1 MTVLRKNLLTI
12 MMCMVSL
19 LATAQV
25 NYGKLVPLHVDGN
38 QLKDPSGNTVVLH
51 GVMDTPNPYFNS
63 YRWGNNCSDGTVSS
77 CINYFDK
84 LFTAI
89 TDSTNGAYCNLFR
102 LHLDPCWTNGN
113 ANSWKVD
120 SRESGTGEADFSR
133 YTGTRL
139 TKYMRTLYWRIAQ
152 AGMKHGLYI
161 IMRPPGVCPGTIY
174 VDGSYQKYLMDVWDR
189 VTKNDSILKYSGQI
203 SIELANEPIG
213 VRMADGSESDQA
225 LHDFFQP
232 IVDKI
237 RENGFK
243 GIVLVPGTGYQSNY
257 RPYAKYPITGD
268 QIGFAVHNYAGWYGT
283 SDDSYDPQKSIAN
296 FGNQVPVVYTNPIVI
311 TEVDWSPQ
319 NTKAIDHYNEFN
331 QPVYK
336 NYGTWATASTSKWGK
351 AYKAILDHYGNISM
365 TLTGTGDFIDIDDY
379 INRRTVTPA
388 FKKKMEANGVD
399 PYEACGVACFQW
411 YADYYTV
418 NYSSPERYQPLQV
431 VPERPFE
438 LSNEWFNPS
447 ILYENTATHA
457 PTVHLLKMKKD
468 GFAGWRFTEE
478 GGIDLSGYNYLVVR
492 MMRNA
497 PTNVF
502 FRIYD
507 TANYWAEPCEFN
519 LSNIKEVVIDL
530 HDLKTASGEKLDPS
544 HIRMAGFISKVEQ
557 SIYVKEV
564 FPSMDGETEATAI
577 EAPVADDGIKNKDVY
592 FDLSGRKVTHPT
604 KGIYIVNGKKVL
616 IK

>member
-1 MTVLRKNLLTI
+1 
-12 MMCMVSL
+12 MMC
-19 LATAQV
+19 LASIMAMAQV

-38 QLKDPSGNTVVLH
+38 QFKDPFGNTVVLH
-51 GVMDTPNPYFNS
+51 GVMDTPSPYFNS
-63 YRWGNNCSDGTVSS
+63 YRWGNS
-77 CINYFDK
+77 CNDASVASCVNYFDK

-113 ANSWKVD
+113 ATTWKVD
-120 SRESGTGEADFSR
+120 SREKGTGEADFSK
-133 YTGTRL
+133 YTPTRL

-174 VDGSYQKYLMDVWDR
+174 VGGSYQKYLMDVWDR

-257 RPYAKYPITGD
+257 RSYIKYPIIGD

-283 SDDSYDPQKSIAN
+283 SDDSYNSQTSIAN
-296 FGNQVPVVYTNPIVI
+296 FGNQVPVVFTNPIVI

-319 NTKAIDHYNEFN
+319 NTSVIDHYNEFN

-351 AYKAILDHYGNISM
+351 AYKDILDYYGNISM

-379 INRRTVTPA
+379 IYRKKVTPA
-388 FKKKMEANGVD
+388 FKTKMEANGVD

-411 YADYYTV
+411 YKDYYTV
-418 NYSSPERYQPLQV
+418 NYAAAERYQPINE

-438 LSNEWFNPS
+438 LSKEWFIPN
-447 ILYENTATHA
+447 ILYENSATHTATMS
-457 PTVHLLKMKKD
+457 LLKMKAN

-478 GGIDLSGYNYLVVR
+478 PGIDLSGYNYLVVKL
-492 MMRNA
+492 MRNA
-497 PTNVF
+497 SKNTF

-507 TANYWAEPCEFN
+507 SANYWAEPCEFDMG
-519 LSNIKEVVIDL
+519 NIKELKIDL
-530 HDLKTASGEKLDPS
+530 HDLKTASGEILDPT
-544 HIRMAGFISKVEQ
+544 HIRMAGFTTPVNDLSV
-557 SIYVKEV
+557 YVKDV
-564 FPSMDGETEATAI
+564 FLSIDGETEATAI
-577 EAPVADDGIKNKDVY
+577 TAPVADTDQTDDAY
-592 FDLSGRKVTHPT
+592 YDLSGRRVTHPT
-604 KGIYIVNGKKVL
+604 KGIYIKGGKKIL